1 MDARRDPTGTPDR
14 FPALGSPMLPLVFA
28 LISVC
33 VNTPAVVAKGSD
45 NRHEETKSLQGI
57 PNATVLTGKIFY
69 YPVPV
74 FAFQGK
80 ITQYKVTLASGAD
93 LPKWLDFNPNTHTL
107 QGLPMAG
114 ESGVYLLCIAASG
127 RTRAQKT
134 PGVAGNFTIHV
145 QDGIL
150 FLDTEASLNHMLNSY
165 QCGKE
170 VAITYAEII
179 LSTEAET
186 LEVQTRLYIVCTM
199 AEYLHLDS
207 SLLTLLQYAD
217 LAHTGLQSLTVLA
230 EDTTHIDFRVNHYV
244 GLSWP
249 VKCGEFAMLREFI
262 QVLRHNVD
270 SHHLSQ
276 LLGYE
281 IAGWRILRRGHYE
294 RSSPRRQRRRLMITP
309 TPTLKPVRITHRP
322 AAGDASRPLSS
333 TVPSHLHTQLAVSP
347 TQSLSSFCEESIVIA
362 SYKMHSNIHRISQEI
377 LVTLDT
383 DSAWDTP
390 ANPPVSILFADS
402 DFPDLSPSLRTETT
416 LLFTEL
422 EVLPTRTSG
431 MSWLFEQPERPV
443 PETGSDFLSSKSEVS
458 TYHFLQDI
466 TLDTDQLFRPTYTWV
481 INTLHEWPHSSA
493 EAFPSKAEFHVILPE
508 AMSASEVPDHSN
520 ETKSQFPELEML
532 SSASLSPEPL
542 LSPFPK
548 ASVRDTILSDFMFPI
563 DDTFPPVL
571 ARSSLSQVFAN
582 DYEQLSKAFMTIPQT
597 DRFPF
602 AEGKSRASSVTQKD
616 AQTLDPKLNFSPEAS
631 ACFSSMLFSTLPSKA
646 EASYEPSQIILSH
659 PDTAPVLTLPVDF
672 SIFDLSELS
681 RPTHT
686 LHSSYGSS
694 VLRAEMHSASILSS
708 GTKELHS
715 GGDLGTRILPNITE
729 PTPESQKL
737 SDIKSDAV
745 EVPLVTLFNATSHLS
760 SSIPEVV
767 QTRQPLHQDP
777 STLLFPTSERL
788 QSLESAWI
796 LPPSSV
802 SQELH
807 NITPGQANTSP
818 KAVHSIKFLTATI
831 GCLFFFTIPADTFY
845 DEEDGNS
852 TQLSLQ
858 IIPADGSPSGSQSWL
873 QFNTSQQI
881 MHGYP
886 LDIDFQYSPQEF
898 VLSVTDSGGLT
909 TWEPFTIELLK
920 PTNVPCHL
928 YTVRTKNS
936 YYSFLRDRKRVSLF
950 LEKLS
955 RYLNSSSPKD
965 IMVTALKPG
974 STVISWY
981 NSLLCT
987 SANKSSSWCAKDKIQ
1002 QALEK
1007 LRLPGGYVSPHF
1019 IQAMLPEYKIDVIF
1033 NISYSEVCFPTTK
1046 PFNESFNSTVPML
1059 QDTNDSTIRKTPSAL
1074 LSSLCAAPGVVLVI
1088 LVYWFCKYHRKIP
1101 GSQSVMFQRNSWLS
1115 HADVQLDVL
1124 KPRKAAV
1131 HECRTS
1137 PSPQLWIPPSASLPS
1152 QERYS
1157 RSVRLPHINSSFQL
1171 PKYQLPPPYQ
1181 ESMTTQ
1187 NDQGNIHR
1195 LKLLSFK

>member
-1 MDARRDPTGTPDR
+1 MP
-14 FPALGSPMLPLVFA
+14 
-28 LISVC
+28 
-33 VNTPAVVAKGSD
+33 
-45 NRHEETKSLQGI
+45 
-57 PNATVLTGKIFY
+57 
-69 YPVPV
+69 
-74 FAFQGK
+74 
-80 ITQYKVTLASGAD
+80 
-93 LPKWLDFNPNTHTL
+93 
-107 QGLPMAG
+107 
-114 ESGVYLLCIAASG
+114 
-127 RTRAQKT
+127 
-134 PGVAGNFTIHV
+134 
-145 QDGIL
+145 
-150 FLDTEASLNHMLNSY
+150 NSY
-165 QCGKE
+165 QCGNE
-170 VAITYAEII
+170 VAVTYAEII

-186 LEVQTRLYIVCTM
+186 LEVQERLYIVCTM

-217 LAHTGLQSLTVLA
+217 LAHTGLQTLIVLA
-230 EDTTHIDFRVNHYV
+230 EDTTHIDFRANHYV

-281 IAGWRILRRGHYE
+281 IAGWRILRRGDYE
-294 RSSPRRQRRRLMITP
+294 RSPRRKRRRLTITP

-322 AAGDASRPLSS
+322 AAEDASRPLSS
-333 TVPSHLHTQLAVSP
+333 TVPSHTLTQLAVSP
-347 TQSLSSFCEESIVIA
+347 TQSLSPFCEESIVMA
-362 SYKMHSNIHRISQEI
+362 SYKMHSNIHLISQEI
-377 LVTLDT
+377 LVTLDM

-422 EVLPTRTSG
+422 EVLPTRTFG
-431 MSWLFEQPERPV
+431 MSWLLEQPEPPV
-443 PETGSDFLSSKSEVS
+443 LETGSDFLSSKSEVS

-481 INTLHEWPHSSA
+481 INTLHEWSHSSE
-493 EAFPSKAEFHVILPE
+493 EAFPPKTEFNVILPE
-508 AMSASEVPDHSN
+508 AMSASEVSDHSN

-532 SSASLSPEPL
+532 SSASLSPETL

-548 ASVRDTILSDFMFPI
+548 ASVRDTTLSDFTFPI

-571 ARSSLSQVFAN
+571 ARSSPSQVFAN
-582 DYEQLSKAFMTIPQT
+582 DYEHLSESFMTIPQT
-597 DRFPF
+597 DRFLF
-602 AEGKSRASSVTQKD
+602 AEGKSRVSSVTQKD
-616 AQTLDPKLNFSPEAS
+616 AQTLDPKLNFSPEAT
-631 ACFSSMLFSTLPSKA
+631 ACFSSMLSNTFPSKA
-646 EASYEPSQIILSH
+646 ESSYEPSVSILSH
-659 PDTAPVLTLPVDF
+659 PDTAPVLILPVDF
-672 SIFDLSELS
+672 SSFDLSELS

-715 GGDLGTRILPNITE
+715 GDLGTRILPNVTE
-729 PTPESQKL
+729 RTPESQKF

-745 EVPLVTLFNATSHLS
+745 EVPLVTLFNVTSHLS
-760 SSIPEVV
+760 SSIP
-767 QTRQPLHQDP
+767 
-777 STLLFPTSERL
+777 
-788 QSLESAWI
+788 
-796 LPPSSV
+796 
-802 SQELH
+802 
-807 NITPGQANTSP
+807 GQANTIP
-818 KAVHSIKFLTATI
+818 KVVHSIKFLTATI
-831 GCLFFFTIPADTFY
+831 GCLFFFPIPADTFY

-858 IIPADGSPSGSQSWL
+858 ILPADGSPLGSQSWL
-873 QFNTSQQI
+873 QFNTSQQT

-909 TWEPFTIELLK
+909 AWEPFTIELLK

-928 YTVRTKNS
+928 YTIRTKNS

-955 RYLNSSSPKD
+955 LYLNSSSPKD

-1019 IQAMLPEYKIDVIF
+1019 VQAMLPEYKIDEIF

-1046 PFNESFNSTVPML
+1046 PFNESFNSTMPMF
-1059 QDTNDSTIRKTPSAL
+1059 QDTNDTTIRKTPSAL
-1074 LSSLCAAPGVVLVI
+1074 LSSLCAALVVVLVI
-1088 LVYWFCKYHRKIP
+1088 LVYGFCKYHRKVP
-1101 GSQSVMFQRNSWLS
+1101 GSQSMMFQRNSWLS

-1137 PSPQLWIPPSASLPS
+1137 PSPQLWIPPSVSLPC

-1171 PKYQLPPPYQ
+1171 PKYRLPPPYQ

-1187 NDQGNIHR
+1187 NNQGNIHR